1 MSAAPIYVSLD
12 AVYRLMDV
20 EADDDS
26 LGNLSPIYGINKA
39 EDLTFK
45 EAVER
50 AQVRGVGKRN
60 NMCDAIARIKLLSH
74 GFSTMPTLLFFTN

>member
-50 AQVRGVGKRN
+50 AQVRRGGEK
-60 NMCDAIARIKLLSH
+60 K
-74 GFSTMPTLLFFTN
+74 

>member
-50 AQVRGVGKRN
+50 AQVRRVGKRN

-74 GFSTMPTLLFFTN
+74 GFSTMPTLSFCTN